1 MCKKIDIYSKNYQP
15 EETPKYIVKLFNE
28 IGANDDVRV
37 LQILRRGIYS
47 ELSTFG
53 LIINNYESTF
63 GMNINNYD
71 MVIDNKDFDEDCYE
85 KYKLDC
91 SEYFYLTNLFNT
103 VTDKIYY
110 LTHREGI

>member
-1 MCKKIDIYSKNYQP
+1 MRKKIDIYSKNYQP

-47 ELSTFG
+47 ELT
-53 LIINNYESTF
+53 TF
-63 GMNINNYD
+63 GMIINNYD
-71 MVIDNKDFDEDCYE
+71 MIIDNKDFDEDWYE

-110 LTHREGI
+110 LTHREDT